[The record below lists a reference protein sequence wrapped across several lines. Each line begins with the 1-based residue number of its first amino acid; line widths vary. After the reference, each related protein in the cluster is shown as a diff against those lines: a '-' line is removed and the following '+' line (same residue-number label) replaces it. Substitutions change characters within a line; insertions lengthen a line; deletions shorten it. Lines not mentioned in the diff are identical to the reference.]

1 MESLLEKTTK
11 WTSYKNLKII
21 KFKTYFYSNALFF
34 LKKLIFALVKLKL
47 CLDHLFFY
55 LYHYY

>member
-1 MESLLEKTTK
+1 MDVLQKL
-11 WTSYKNLKII
+11 KNNQIQDIFLFKCFIFLK
-21 KFKTYFYSNALFF
+21 
-34 LKKLIFALVKLKL
+34 KKLIFALVKLKL